1 MRQYIRCGMIYLFLL
16 LLLSTSSFA
25 ASNADKPFLWRV
37 TSQNATV
44 YLLGSLHAA
53 TIDMYPLP
61 DALYTAFD
69 KSNYLVVEIDINKVD
84 AQTQLSAIKKHGMYL
99 DGSHIDR
106 HISRKSLQKLQ
117 AYLKKRQI
125 PEALFKGMK
134 PWLVNLSVTIGE
146 FSRLGY
152 DTSLGIDLHF
162 LNRAE
167 DKPVIELETLE
178 GQMEVLSSASD
189 KQQEMDLVVTLDN
202 LDDMAET
209 MTTLR
214 RLWQQGDAEQLY
226 EAMKIDSKKH
236 PGFDKQWEAL
246 LDKRNVKMA
255 KKIKSYL
262 ASDDIYFVVVGAL
275 HIGGKNGLLDLLSKQ
290 RVQIEQVIN

>member
-1 MRQYIRCGMIYLFLL
+1 
-16 LLLSTSSFA
+16 
-25 ASNADKPFLWRV
+25 
-37 TSQNATV
+37 
-44 YLLGSLHAA
+44 
-53 TIDMYPLP
+53 
-61 DALYTAFD
+61 
-69 KSNYLVVEIDINKVD
+69 
-84 AQTQLSAIKKHGMYL
+84 
-99 DGSHIDR
+99 
-106 HISRKSLQKLQ
+106 
-117 AYLKKRQI
+117 
-125 PEALFKGMK
+125 MK

-226 EAMKIDSKKH
+226 EAMKIDSKKY